1 MREKIIIFIL
11 ITIVLILV
19 IFLRTIFVRNG
30 KLLENVVYKSSN
42 LIIQKIRTGNRN
54 LIIIGSGYSLS
65 IDNNNRI
72 TYHDPFMIFRNID
85 IKNATIMSIFYPLE
99 ASGLEESGKELSN
112 FINSISK
119 DYDNITLIG
128 HSKCGVCFAN
138 ATKWIAFDNLKIITI
153 SAPFYGTPFVNKK
166 DVFQKSNLFEKFIY
180 SLTFSNHAVD
190 KDIIPNSNFIQ
201 NADYSGLEKCKHIN
215 IISECPKASKALSD
229 IFFNYVDTKLNLS
242 GDGVIPRRSQYLSY
256 PNTIEILIKAN
267 HATSFKIGT
276 KKGLQ

>member
-1 MREKIIIFIL
+1 MREKIIIFIF

-19 IFLRTIFVRNG
+19 IFLRTVFVRNG

-72 TYHDPFMIFRNID
+72 TDHDPFMIFRNIG

-138 ATKWIAFDNLKIITI
+138 ATKWIAFDNLEIITI

-166 DVFQKSNLFEKFIY
+166 DVF
-180 SLTFSNHAVD
+180 
-190 KDIIPNSNFIQ
+190 
-201 NADYSGLEKCKHIN
+201 
-215 IISECPKASKALSD
+215 
-229 IFFNYVDTKLNLS
+229 
-242 GDGVIPRRSQYLSY
+242 
-256 PNTIEILIKAN
+256 
-267 HATSFKIGT
+267 
-276 KKGLQ
+276 